1 VLVHGEDEHNG
12 RRYLMLEGV
21 DARVHYIEYTP
32 EIEEA
37 RSRGELKRNAFARL
51 RRIFADEETTLE
63 VEDFGDSDSLLKKR
77 AHFEGKAQELV
88 RNGTLPNEQGWGGW
102 LGRYQRALKKAA
114 MEIESPAPQQQKPRE
129 RSLGR

>member
-1 VLVHGEDEHNG
+1 V
-12 RRYLMLEGV
+12 
-21 DARVHYIEYTP
+21 EYTP

-63 VEDFGDSDSLLKKR
+63 VEDFGDSDSLLRKC
-77 AHFEGKAQELV
+77 AHFEGKARELV
-88 RNGTLPNEQGWGGW
+88 RNGILPNEQGWGGW
-102 LGRYQRALKKAA
+102 LGQYQRALKKAA

-129 RSLGR
+129 RSLGRS